1 MDDDSLHQLEYVPF
15 ATEAP
20 HDVLQDEL
28 APPRAPKQARSRA
41 KRTRLMDSALE
52 VFEVHGYEGATIDA
66 IAAGAGVSVGVFYS
80 YFRSK
85 RQMLLTLTYERVGQ
99 LRFNL
104 ADIDPEWITFQ
115 NLNAN
120 LLNQLQLAR
129 RFAGL
134 RRARRELGMRD
145 PEIVNYEREQRKWLR
160 AKVADLIARGRIAKR
175 FRADLDDL
183 AAATALLA
191 MNEQL
196 QEWATELS
204 EDEERRVAYTAA
216 LAIARLLLA
225 GPASVP

>member
-1 MDDDSLHQLEYVPF
+1 
-15 ATEAP
+15 
-20 HDVLQDEL
+20 
-28 APPRAPKQARSRA
+28 
-41 KRTRLMDSALE
+41 MDSALE
-52 VFEVHGYEGATIDA
+52 VFEAHGYDGATIDA

-115 NLNAN
+115 NLNTN
-120 LLNQLQLAR
+120 LLNQLQVAR

-145 PEIVNYEREQRKWLR
+145 PEIVNFEREQRKWLR

-175 FRADLDDL
+175 FRADLDDM

-225 GPASVP
+225 DTSSLP